1 MSNRPPLRRSRHRVL
16 ALAALLAGGLLI
28 SGCSAPQ
35 AGAAA
40 TIGDS
45 RISEQQLTTQV
56 QAVLAAQRQPVDTP
70 SQALTSKTLG
80 RMITLDLVQRL
91 AVQNGIVISQGDIDQ
106 ELAAYD
112 QQVGGRDGVIKAFAE
127 QDVAPSQIE
136 SLVRMNLEAQAL
148 GVKLDPKGT
157 ADSQGKAVFSAINV
171 LSDEIGVTSSPRFGA
186 WDALALSVGPSP
198 NDLSMPPA
206 TAK

>member
-1 MSNRPPLRRSRHRVL
+1 
-16 ALAALLAGGLLI
+16 
-28 SGCSAPQ
+28 
-35 AGAAA
+35 
-40 TIGDS
+40 
-45 RISEQQLTTQV
+45 
-56 QAVLAAQRQPVDTP
+56 
-70 SQALTSKTLG
+70 
-80 RMITLDLVQRL
+80 MITLDLVQRL